1 MSQMTTGRLKTLRYQ
16 RCFELNNKRVK
27 NVLGTSL
34 RYRVRTDEIG
44 GLFMSRLSDHRIC
57 STWILS
63 YGIYT
68 VGQCGRRFNMKIKA
82 PTQTDARLAGYTQH
96 FAELKQELEKV
107 SYFCKGTVLKR
118 MMKCGQR
125 RCACHQDPAKRHG
138 PYFEWTYK
146 EKGKTVNRRLR
157 PEEVPF
163 YEVAT
168 QQYRKLRAV
177 LVRMEKLSR
186 NAVMRLALMS
196 LTKKSP

>member
-1 MSQMTTGRLKTLRYQ
+1 MKKTI
-16 RCFELNNKRVK
+16 
-27 NVLGTSL
+27 SA
-34 RYRVRTDEIG
+34 
-44 GLFMSRLSDHRIC
+44 H
-57 STWILS
+57 
-63 YGIYT
+63 
-68 VGQCGRRFNMKIKA
+68 
-82 PTQTDARLAGYTQH
+82 TDALLAGYTQH
-96 FAELKQELEKV
+96 FAGLKQELEKV

-163 YEVAT
+163 YEAAT
-168 QQYRKLRAV
+168 QQYRKLQFV
-177 LVRMEKLSR
+177 LNRMEKLSR

-196 LTKKSP
+196 LTKKKP